1 MELID
6 SHAHLTDA
14 RFAEDRTAVLERAR
28 QAGVVE
34 MLTVGS
40 GDGPEGAERA
50 VALAAQTAGL
60 WASVGVHPHQ
70 AALATE
76 EVLARL
82 EALARHPRVVAW
94 GEIGLDYHY
103 PDPPPE
109 VQKRAFLRQLE
120 LARQLRLPIIIHC
133 REAWDDCLAMLEAAW
148 KPAGLGGVLHCF
160 SGTREQ
166 AARGLEM
173 GLHVSFAA
181 NLTYPSAGALREVAR
196 WVPLDALLL
205 ETDSPYLPPQ
215 GRRGQRNEPA
225 MVAEVAKAVANVRDL
240 TAELVAA
247 ATAEN
252 FRRLFQR
259 DGGGQP
265 SQS

>member
-1 MELID
+1 MELVD
-6 SHAHLTDA
+6 SHAHLTDT
-14 RFAEDRTAVLERAR
+14 RFAADRTAVLERAR

-40 GDGPEGAERA
+40 GDGLEGAERA
-50 VALAAQTAGL
+50 VALAAETPGL
-60 WASVGVHPHQ
+60 WASVGVHPHE
-70 AALATE
+70 AAMATE
-76 EVLARL
+76 EMLAQL
-82 EALARHPRVVAW
+82 DALARHPRVVAW

-109 VQKRAFLRQLE
+109 VQKRALLRQLE
-120 LARQLRLPIIIHC
+120 LARRARLPVIIHC
-133 REAWDDCLAMLEAAW
+133 RQAWEDCLEILEAEW

-160 SGTREQ
+160 SGTREH

-173 GLHVSFAA
+173 GLYVSFAA
-181 NLTYPSAGALREVAR
+181 NLAYPSAAALREVAR
-196 WVPLDALLL
+196 WVPLDRLLL

-225 MVAEVAKAVANVRDL
+225 LVAEVAKVVANVRDL
-240 TAELVAA
+240 SVELVAA

-252 FRRLFQR
+252 FRRLFRR